1 MIARDVHQTF
11 AVGKMKEVLIVKSVV
26 INVRCHP
33 CTTSIW
39 PLSISLSLSSGFL
52 PPPCSSPPSFSFSLH
67 PTSAL
72 SVSFPLIIPYLYLG
86 PFGSQWRYLACS
98 DWVETPPN
106 LITQSV
112 GRGTKEVAMAV
123 SLHTAR
129 IPFGLPLSVTSFTSR
144 SSVISLPPILTSVR
158 YLPSFLSFSLSLPLF
173 LSLLLRPLSPTK
185 GYWHWGIK
193 PLAIRL

>member
-1 MIARDVHQTF
+1 MGRT
-11 AVGKMKEVLIVKSVV
+11 KETLIVESVV
-26 INVRCHP
+26 INVQRHP

-39 PLSISLSLSSGFL
+39 PLPISSFFLSPSLSFSLL
-52 PPPCSSPPSFSFSLH
+52 CSPFFSFSLH
-67 PTSAL
+67 PTPTP
-72 SVSFPLIIPYLYLG
+72 SVSFPLIIPYLYLS

-98 DWVETPPN
+98 DWETPPN

-129 IPFGLPLSVTSFTSR
+129 IPFGLPPSVTSFTSHPP
-144 SSVISLPPILTSVR
+144 VISLPSSLTSVR
-158 YLPSFLSFSLSLPLF
+158 YLPSFLSLSVYLSIYLSLF
-173 LSLLLRPLSPTK
+173 LPSFSYQS